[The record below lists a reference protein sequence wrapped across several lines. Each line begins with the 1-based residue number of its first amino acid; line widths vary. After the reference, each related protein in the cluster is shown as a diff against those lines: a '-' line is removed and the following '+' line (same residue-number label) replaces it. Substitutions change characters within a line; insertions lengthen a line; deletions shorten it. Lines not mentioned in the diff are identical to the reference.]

1 MKKEAL
7 TDAVKHPSHYTAHPS
22 GIECH
27 EITGLLGGNLS
38 NVVKYVWRYDQKGK
52 PVEDLKKALQ
62 YLEFEKKDF
71 EELGAE
77 AIDKRVRVGIIKID
91 EVSKFEKNVF
101 KRRIFERVGNFL
113 VLNTISSFDQ
123 IETIIINKI
132 KELENENN

>member
-52 PVEDLKKALQ
+52 PIEDLKKALQ

-71 EELGAE
+71 LNIGEHT
-77 AIDKRVRVGIIKID
+77 IDKRLQAGILRLRDLCKT
-91 EVSKFEKNVF
+91 EKEIF
-101 KRRIFERVGNFL
+101 KREVFYGVGAFL
-113 VLNTISSFDQ
+113 VNNALHSIDNISEK
-123 IETIIINKI
+123 ITNKI

>member
-52 PVEDLKKALQ
+52 PIEDLKKALQ

-71 EELGAE
+71 EGLGAE
-77 AIDKRVRVGIIKID
+77 AIDKRTRVGIVKID
-91 EVSKFEKNVF
+91 KVVKFEKNIF
-101 KRRIFERVGNFL
+101 KRRIFERVAHFL

>member
-52 PVEDLKKALQ
+52 PVEELKKALQ

-71 EELGAE
+71 EGLGAE
-77 AIDKRVRVGIIKID
+77 AIDKRTRVGIVKID
-91 EVSKFEKNVF
+91 KVVKFEKNIF
-101 KRRIFERVGNFL
+101 KRRIFERVANFL
-113 VLNTISSFDQ
+113 VMNTTSSMGQ
-123 IETIIINKI
+123 TEAIITNKI
-132 KELENENN
+132 KELESENN

>member
-71 EELGAE
+71 EGLGAE
-77 AIDKRVRVGIIKID
+77 AIDKRTRVGIVKID
-91 EVSKFEKNVF
+91 KVVKFEKNIF
-101 KRRIFERVGNFL
+101 KRRIFERVANFL
-113 VLNTISSFDQ
+113 VMNTTSSMGQ
-123 IETIIINKI
+123 TEAIITNKI
-132 KELENENN
+132 KELESENN

>member
-52 PVEDLKKALQ
+52 PIEDLKKALQ

-71 EELGAE
+71 EEHGSQ
-77 AIDKRVRVGIIKID
+77 AIDKRVRVAVAKIGK
-91 EVSKFEKNVF
+91 VMKFEKKDKF
-101 KRRIFERVGNFL
+101 KRRIFHRIESFL
-113 VLNTISSFDQ
+113 
-123 IETIIINKI
+123 INNSIRLEHLEAVIVDKI

>member
-52 PVEDLKKALQ
+52 PIEDLKKALQ

-71 EELGAE
+71 EKFGCHFFDVRIEEALDKLKKVDKSEKEIFKALIFCLVGRFIKYGEKLEL
-77 AIDKRVRVGIIKID
+77 I
-91 EVSKFEKNVF
+91 EK
-101 KRRIFERVGNFL
+101 
-113 VLNTISSFDQ
+113 VLKDQ
-123 IETIIINKI
+123 I
-132 KELENENN
+132 KELENEND

>member
-52 PVEDLKKALQ
+52 PIEDLKKALQ
-62 YLEFEKKDF
+62 YLEFEEVDLLNF
-71 EELGAE
+71 GAE
-77 AIDKRVRVGIIKID
+77 AIDRRLKIAITRIIEASEMEED
-91 EVSKFEKNVF
+91 AF
-101 KRRIFERVGNFL
+101 KRKVFCGIGIFFL
-113 VLNTISSFDQ
+113 NNTLSSIDK
-123 IETIIINKI
+123 INDDIKNKI